1 MKINQRGLISL
12 FIAFSFIISA
22 FSGIILYFA
31 PPGRIAYWN
40 NWTFLGLTKT
50 DWTNLHIIFC
60 FLFVVGVLFH
70 LYLNWKVFWGYIY
83 SKVKK
88 TINLKVELV
97 LVSLIILISFFGS
110 LKLFPPYKYLIDL
123 SDYLK
128 KSWVKSRDYEP
139 PFGHAELFTFREFT
153 QKMGIPLQEAVNL
166 LKERGIKVD
175 SVEETLL
182 IIAQK
187 NKISP
192 GEIYRTIKPLE
203 KKDFS
208 EIIISEKLREYQTW
222 TREMVLREFEGSGLG
237 MKTLYELCQEF
248 KLEPNYVRYK
258 LEKKG
263 YDVKLEETLKEVAQ
277 RYRLRPIEMLVLILE
292 GEKKEVRK

>member
-1 MKINQRGLISL
+1 
-12 FIAFSFIISA
+12 
-22 FSGIILYFA
+22 
-31 PPGRIAYWN
+31 
-40 NWTFLGLTKT
+40 
-50 DWTNLHIIFC
+50 
-60 FLFVVGVLFH
+60 
-70 LYLNWKVFWGYIY
+70 
-83 SKVKK
+83 
-88 TINLKVELV
+88 
-97 LVSLIILISFFGS
+97 
-110 LKLFPPYKYLIDL
+110 
-123 SDYLK
+123 
-128 KSWVKSRDYEP
+128 
-139 PFGHAELFTFREFT
+139 
-153 QKMGIPLQEAVNL
+153 MGIPLQEAVNL